1 MQVQRLAIP
10 DVLLLTPKVFE
21 DDRGFFYESFNQKVF
36 EEAVGRPVTFV
47 QDNHSKSAKGVLRGL
62 HYQVPPKAQGKLVR
76 VVRGA
81 VFDVAVDIR
90 RDSPTFGK
98 WVSAELS
105 EENRAQLWIPEGFA
119 HGFQALCGETE
130 MLYKA
135 TEFYAPDSEAGVVW
149 NDPSVEIKWPI
160 VNSIIAK
167 RDMVWPVLA
176 SVPPTAPDQ
185 DATVIR
191 IVTQGVDN
199 KV

>member
-10 DVLLLTPKVFE
+10 DVLLITPKVFE
-21 DDRGFFYESFNQKVF
+21 DERGFFYESFNQKVF
-36 EEAVGRPVTFV
+36 DEAVGRPVTFV

-62 HYQVPPKAQGKLVR
+62 HYQLPPKAQGKLVR

-119 HGFQALCGETE
+119 HGFQSLREGTE

-135 TEFYAPDSEAGVVW
+135 TDFYAPSHEGGISW
-149 NDPSVEIKWPI
+149 NDPLLQI
-160 VNSIIAK
+160 
-167 RDMVWPVLA
+167 DWPVA
-176 SVPPTAPDQ
+176 KSFIAPR
-185 DATVIR
+185 DAAWPAL
-191 IVTQGVDN
+191 QSG
-199 KV
+199 